1 MEKNYLAHI
10 FISVSLTESELQD
23 GDIDQAVKKFEQEL
37 CKILCKDDLLDDVSA
52 ECTLWEEVD

>member
-10 FISVSLTESELQD
+10 FISVNLTESELQD
-23 GDIDQAVKKFEQEL
+23 GDIDQAVKRFEEEL
-37 CKILCKDDLLDDVSA
+37 CKILCEDDLLDDVSA